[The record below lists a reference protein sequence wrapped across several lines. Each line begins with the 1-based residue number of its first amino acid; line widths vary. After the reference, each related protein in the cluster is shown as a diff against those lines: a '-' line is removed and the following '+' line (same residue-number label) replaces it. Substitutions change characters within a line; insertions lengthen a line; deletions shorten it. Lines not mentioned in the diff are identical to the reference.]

1 MSSPSKGRSKKTRRL
16 IAIDCETNGLFG
28 DVRILSLAMV
38 ELRNGIA
45 YYSRLWVMNPGNV
58 PMDPGALAV
67 NGLTPEMLDGAASFA
82 EHFEEISMWLTP
94 RRGERLT
101 LVGHKVAF
109 DARQLLGEFTRLGE
123 RLPAFDLLDT
133 SKLAEAARVYPANQ
147 SLDTLLRAL
156 DLTNS
161 APHTAL
167 GDTLATASAALLL
180 LSKLTKSLGYAK
192 LVELLDEIA
201 TAYTGQVEKPPTR
214 EKPTAP
220 LSEEHVK
227 AHLMDLADG
236 RRRRRSLDVCVVEGC
251 SFLAT
256 RMEDGFIAPEHAS
269 QVVEWA
275 LGWLEGYDLER
286 TTAGQL
292 LRGLGRALRRSE
304 DPAYAL
310 TTYRTRLVPLLAE
323 FGRCGH
329 KIEDRC
335 GRCRSKQGTCDFDAV
350 LRHAVDASLQDS
362 SDAFARPKADLV
374 EDFLPGYNPKVGRN
388 RGRPAEGLNGELR
401 RNGHLDAA
409 GYGVYRVAEVRCV
422 AGGRPWAHTLLN
434 KAWRDGCRNPKM
446 TEMLASMTVVDGVI
460 DGVVPEDPKAPV
472 AAAVSYIEQCLA
484 THKGRK
490 GRIFDA
496 LNKRLVRLRAQLD
509 APPRPARDPEKAV
522 NLRAPHTTMLMEPL
536 RNTAVPG
543 APVKKRGRGRPK
555 GSKNTKSK
563 RSVVGA

>member
-1 MSSPSKGRSKKTRRL
+1 
-16 IAIDCETNGLFG
+16 
-28 DVRILSLAMV
+28 
-38 ELRNGIA
+38 
-45 YYSRLWVMNPGNV
+45 
-58 PMDPGALAV
+58 
-67 NGLTPEMLDGAASFA
+67 
-82 EHFEEISMWLTP
+82 
-94 RRGERLT
+94 
-101 LVGHKVAF
+101 
-109 DARQLLGEFTRLGE
+109 
-123 RLPAFDLLDT
+123 
-133 SKLAEAARVYPANQ
+133 
-147 SLDTLLRAL
+147 
-156 DLTNS
+156 
-161 APHTAL
+161 
-167 GDTLATASAALLL
+167 
-180 LSKLTKSLGYAK
+180 
-192 LVELLDEIA
+192 
-201 TAYTGQVEKPPTR
+201 
-214 EKPTAP
+214 
-220 LSEEHVK
+220 
-227 AHLMDLADG
+227 
-236 RRRRRSLDVCVVEGC
+236 
-251 SFLAT
+251 
-256 RMEDGFIAPEHAS
+256 MEDGIIAPEHAS

-310 TTYRTRLVPLLAE
+310 STYRTRLVPLLAE
-323 FGRCGH
+323 FGKCGH

-335 GRCRSKQGTCDFDAV
+335 GRCRSKQVTCDFDVV
-350 LRHAVDASLQDS
+350 LRHVVDASLQDS
-362 SDAFARPKADLV
+362 SEAFARPKADLV
-374 EDFLPGYNPKVGRN
+374 EELLPGYNPKVGRN
-388 RGRPAEGLNGELR
+388 RGRPAEGLYGELR

-409 GYGVYRVAEVRCV
+409 GYGVYRVAEVRRV

-434 KAWRDGCRNPKM
+434 KAWRDGCRNPQM

-496 LNKRLVRLRAQLD
+496 LNKRLVRLHAQLD

-555 GSKNTKSK
+555 GSKNTKPK